1 MIYAALFAFAIV
13 PSACAGVANAFRASF
28 GIPLAN
34 VEEGSI
40 VRALFLAVTLFTLP
54 TLRATSRQTFDA
66 ISRDLRVPSIVY
78 YVAAFGLGFAL
89 SLRSGNRSP
98 HGGPPHLRI
107 PARPAEPRG
116 SRALLDRDEQHR
128 GQEHRLRR
136 PPLPPHGDRSGQRG
150 SYARIGWWALAF
162 SLVAAAL
169 VSPLAL
175 LFMGLIVAL
184 YCLYSL
190 EPFRLKR
197 IPILSKLVVGAST
210 LAAAMIGFT
219 LYGGNPLHFPLPFA
233 LLFLVAVSL
242 VANVLDLDDR
252 DADKA
257 AGIRTLPVMV
267 GDRVSRILI
276 AVACVASFGWVYAIL
291 GRSTLLAPMVVL
303 AALSAGLI
311 LWRRIRRSILIW
323 SAVAGLTLLATAVL
337 LP

>member
-1 MIYAALFAFAIV
+1 MR
-13 PSACAGVANAFRASF
+13 GVANAFRASF

-89 SLRSGNRSP
+89 SLRSGIAVRMVD
-98 HGGPPHLRI
+98 HRI
-107 PARPAEPRG
+107 YGFLLVPLSLAAA
-116 SRALLDRDEQHR
+116 ALFSIVTNNIA
-128 GQEHRLRR
+128 
-136 PPLPPHGDRSGQRG
+136 DRSIDSVAHPSRPTVTGAVERG

-242 VANVLDLDDR
+242 VANFLDLDDR

-337 LP
+337 LPW